1 MVEFIVSQ
9 CFFALGYIFSFLY
22 IFFNVSRKTILYC
35 GIIFNLAS
43 AIGFLLLNAWT
54 GAIMNVLGALLN
66 LIYIF
71 KNKNKF
77 FSSPTIPI
85 IFEIL
90 FLVGGILTWQGWLSI
105 LPIVANVIYGIS
117 LWFDK
122 EYAIKLL
129 NLIVNIIYI
138 VYHGFLLSY
147 VAIIG
152 TGISIVLGI
161 AYLIWGEK
169 YTKFIKNIFSKKNEK
184 NCWQAYIFMVLC
196 SSIWSW
202 GYSSAG

>member
-43 AIGFLLLNAWT
+43 AIGFLLLYAWT

-66 LIYIF
+66 FIYIF

-77 FSSPTIPI
+77 FSSPVIPI

-122 EYAIKLL
+122 EYVIKLL

-147 VAIIG
+147 VSIIG

-184 NCWQAYIFMVLC
+184 NC
-196 SSIWSW
+196 
-202 GYSSAG
+202 

>member
-117 LWFDK
+117 LWLDK
-122 EYAIKLL
+122 EYIIKILI
-129 NLIVNIIYI
+129 LIVNVTYI

-147 VAIIG
+147 VSIIG

-161 AYLIWGEK
+161 AYLIWGDK

-184 NCWQAYIFMVLC
+184 NCWQVYIFMVLW